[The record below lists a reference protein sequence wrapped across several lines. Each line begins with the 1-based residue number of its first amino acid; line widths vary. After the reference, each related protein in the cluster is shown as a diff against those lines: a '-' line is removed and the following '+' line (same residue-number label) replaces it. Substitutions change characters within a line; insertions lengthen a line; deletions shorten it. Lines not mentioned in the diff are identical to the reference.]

1 LNIEKGEKMNIIDI
15 IKIETEK
22 EIEKEK
28 EIDIIDLI
36 QALIQKI
43 RNVQDQIQREK

>member
-1 LNIEKGEKMNIIDI
+1 MNIIDI

>member
-1 LNIEKGEKMNIIDI
+1 MNIIDI

-22 EIEKEK
+22 GIEKEK
-28 EIDIIDLI
+28 KIDIIDLI